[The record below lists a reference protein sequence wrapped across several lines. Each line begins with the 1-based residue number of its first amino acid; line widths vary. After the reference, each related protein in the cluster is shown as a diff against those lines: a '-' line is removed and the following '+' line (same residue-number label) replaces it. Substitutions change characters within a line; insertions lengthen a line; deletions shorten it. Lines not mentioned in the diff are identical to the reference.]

1 MILLVPGIVLLLG
14 LTLVLSTTNALV
26 LLMGVELVIGAA
38 IALLLVGGD
47 LHDAQLE
54 SQAFA
59 VVALSVAAA
68 QAAVSF
74 ALVLQLYRRYQTID
88 FNRLR
93 QLGEPTAEN

>member
-1 MILLVPGIVLLLG
+1 MILILPGFVLLLG

-26 LLMGVELVIGAA
+26 LLMGVELVIGSA
-38 IALLLVGGD
+38 IALLLIGGG
-47 LHDAQLE
+47 LHLAQIE
-54 SQAFA
+54 SQTFA

-93 QLGEPTAEN
+93 QLGEPPAKN